1 MSQVIPKT
9 KPTVRPNFQ
18 LWNELYHLDPN
29 ALTKAAI
36 LDAQTALL
44 PEKQYAAKAV
54 LLFLYVSGVA
64 KEERME
70 IQAKTELI
78 KAGEQIILSADRE
91 KILDEVEVSLEKLS
105 DHDVKIEEAH
115 WKYESLRAAAL
126 LLHAPFD
133 TVVMETMID
142 AVTLLS
148 RLKKTPADSSFI
160 LLWSLYEKAMQP
172 LYKRFF
178 MAAEPDFWE
187 NYCAL
192 SLKVMGRYLH
202 DAAMEYILYYEEPPG
217 SQVAISHL
225 ERCGK
230 LLDVALEACYL
241 VHRLAPFITAEI
253 DRSIYDFCTEAI
265 TEPNPQPLITYSY
278 RLLDLSSEDFFVTL
292 PKEQINALI
301 LKSIGKL
308 PKE

>member
-1 MSQVIPKT
+1 MPKT

-29 ALTKAAI
+29 ALTKSAI
-36 LDAQTALL
+36 LDVQTALL
-44 PEKQYAAKAV
+44 PEKRFAAKAA

-64 KEERME
+64 REERLE

-78 KAGEQIILSADRE
+78 KAGEQIVLSADRE
-91 KILDEVEVSLEKLS
+91 KILEEVETSLEKLS
-105 DHDVKIEEAH
+105 GQNVKIDEEH

-148 RLKKTPADSSFI
+148 RLKGIPADSSFI
-160 LLWSLYEKAMQP
+160 LLWGLYEKALMP

-178 MAAEPDFWE
+178 AAAEPDFWE

-217 SQVAISHL
+217 SQVAVNHL

-230 LLDVALEACYL
+230 LIDVAIEACYL
-241 VHRLAPFITAEI
+241 VHRLSPFIATEI

-265 TEPNPQPLITYSY
+265 TKPSPQPLITYSY

-292 PKEQINALI
+292 PKEQINALM
-301 LKSIGKL
+301 LKSIGRL